1 MMETRQRS
9 EFPTEIGPP
18 LSSWCWIILA
28 TLIRETRIYLTA
40 RVSHVQVHPTLEIAH
55 VILDELTNEG
65 RNCATQLAPRSPS
78 LRRVCFPHTMLTGNC
93 QWCIMVHPST
103 SSTAGSLDKPWL
115 VAVVTSSLTR
125 TDQPKGSERTIE
137 TTWSMRRTVVLHGF
151 RFSWA
156 ELGFENRME
165 GICPE
170 NFRCWLS
177 GASYSTLWLHASEQI
192 IHHPQGQRPWV
203 WSLSK
208 SWPSQPVGPNPGG
221 PSWPSLSTHLSVLVS
236 SSVTAP

>member
-1 MMETRQRS
+1 MLAESSRR
-9 EFPTEIGPP
+9 GP
-18 LSSWCWIILA
+18 
-28 TLIRETRIYLTA
+28 
-40 RVSHVQVHPTLEIAH
+40 RVLPPRFLRPSPRPTLSATCRSARDNITRWCHGIIAEVEFQRGAH
-55 VILDELTNEG
+55 
-65 RNCATQLAPRSPS
+65 

-177 GASYSTLWLHASEQI
+177 GASYSTL
-192 IHHPQGQRPWV
+192 
-203 WSLSK
+203 
-208 SWPSQPVGPNPGG
+208 
-221 PSWPSLSTHLSVLVS
+221 
-236 SSVTAP
+236 